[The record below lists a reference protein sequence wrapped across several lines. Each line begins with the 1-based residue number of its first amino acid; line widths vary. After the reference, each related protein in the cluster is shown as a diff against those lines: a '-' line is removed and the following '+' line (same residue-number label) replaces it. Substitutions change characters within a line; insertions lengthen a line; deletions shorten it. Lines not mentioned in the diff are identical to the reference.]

1 MSEKILFLTGKLAE
15 RQLRRILSSMKP
27 EFSYQINQIGVN
39 VAALMSE
46 NIIMRRLNKEQVADR
61 IIIPGKFRGDIKKL
75 SRYFNIPVER
85 GPDDI
90 SHLPDYFGIKK
101 PDEKLDKYDCDIFAE
116 IVDAADMSTRKILQV
131 AKNYSEQGANV
142 IDLGCMPDSSFDH
155 LEETIRA
162 LKSKGYKVSVDSAN
176 RNELIRGANAGADY
190 ILSITEKN
198 ISILNEIKS
207 IPVMIPSKHG
217 DLKSLE
223 RLIKIAQEKK
233 IDFFADPILDPI
245 HYGFADSVQRYV
257 KLRKKYPEIKI
268 FMGTGNLTEL
278 TDSDSAGV
286 NATLMGLVSE
296 LSVNAVLV
304 VQVSGHCKNSIK
316 ETDAAR
322 KIMYYSKKNKRL
334 PFRIDNSLM
343 GMSERKPTRMT
354 KKEIEEIKNFIKDK
368 NFRIYLS
375 KKGINV
381 FNSQTH
387 IISDDPFNFYDKLN
401 VDSDSSHA
409 FYLGVELARAQ
420 IAWQLGKN
428 YDQDNELEWG
438 IASIKKV
445 KDLVKRPKLKST
457 QKKNDI

>member
-15 RQLRRILSSMKP
+15 RQLKRILSSMKP

-116 IVDAADMSTRKILQV
+116 IVDAADISTRKILQV
-131 AKNYSEQGANV
+131 ARKYSEQGANV

>member
-27 EFSYQINQIGVN
+27 EFSYRINQIGVN

-46 NIIMRRLNKEQVADR
+46 NIIMRRLNKEQDADR
-61 IIIPGKFRGDIKKL
+61 IIIPGKFRGNIKKL
-75 SRYFNIPVER
+75 SRYFNMPVER

-90 SHLPDYFGIKK
+90 SHLPDYFGMKK
-101 PDEKLDKYDCDIFAE
+101 PDEKLDEYDCDIFAE
-116 IVDAADMSTRKILQV
+116 IVDAADISTRKILNL

-142 IDLGCMPDSSFDH
+142 IDLGCMPDTNFDH
-155 LEETIRA
+155 LEEAVKA
-162 LKSKGYKVSVDSAN
+162 LKSKGYKVSIDSAN
-176 RNELIRGANAGADY
+176 RQELIRGANAGADY
-190 ILSITEKN
+190 ILSVNEKN
-198 ISILNEIKS
+198 LSILNETKS
-207 IPVMIPSKHG
+207 IPIIIPSKPG

-223 RLIKIAQEKK
+223 RVINLAIEKK

-245 HYGFADSVQRYV
+245 HYGFADSVQRYI
-257 KLRKKYPEIKI
+257 KLRKNYPKIKI

-286 NATLMGLVSE
+286 NATLMGLASE
-296 LSVNAVLV
+296 LSVDAVLV

-354 KKEIEEIKNFIKDK
+354 KKEIDEIKNFIKDK
-368 NFRIYLS
+368 NYRIYLTES
-375 KKGINV
+375 GVNI
-381 FNSQTH
+381 FNSETH
-387 IISDDPFNFYDKLN
+387 IIESDPFHFYDKLN
-401 VDSDSSHA
+401 VDKDASHA

-438 IASIKKV
+438 VASKK
-445 KDLVKRPKLKST
+445 KSR
-457 QKKNDI
+457 I